1 MSTNRLMQDIAVTA
15 LAPIIWGSTYLV
27 TSELLPAGHP
37 LTMAL
42 LRALPAGLL
51 LLLVVRRLPSGPW
64 IYRIAILGALNF
76 SLFWTMLFVA
86 AYRLPG
92 GVAATVGA
100 IQPLLVIVMAR
111 IWLGHALVPLA
122 ISSSLLGVLG
132 VAMLVLAPEA
142 ELDITGVF
150 AALIG
155 AGSMAAGT
163 VLSRR
168 WSPPDSS
175 LTFTAWQLTAGGL
188 ILLPIALIF
197 EQPIPSLNIRN
208 LSGIAYLSLVGA
220 AFTYFCWFRGV
231 SKLAPTAVASLGLL
245 SPMVAVL
252 LGWGLL
258 DQGLTA
264 VQLIGISFVLVSILT
279 SQRLRVPPPMVWS
292 TMLKR

>member
-1 MSTNRLMQDIAVTA
+1 MSTNRLIQDIAVTA